1 MKYKVVNILVIMFI
15 IAACAA
21 PQSNISN
28 TKTVSNVK
36 AKNCQPDWVLTIPD
50 NHFVGVSES
59 TSLRLARDK
68 ARTNAMA
75 QVAQYL
81 NTEVEALVE
90 DTANSLAGQDV
101 ETFKSTFRLATDKVK
116 VSFAKDVEYSQC
128 PTTVNGEPAREMY
141 CLVKFDIAKEAEYYA
156 EMLEAY
162 KQKTAYKEASAAH
175 KAQIEDMDA
184 FFEKRRNESNT
195 EES

>member
-1 MKYKVVNILVIMFI
+1 MKNKVVNILLVMFV

-21 PQSNISN
+21 PQSNISS

-36 AKNCQPDWVLTIPD
+36 AKNCEPDWVLSVPD

-175 KAQIEDMDA
+175 KAQIEDMDT

>member
-1 MKYKVVNILVIMFI
+1 MKYKIVNILIIMLV

-21 PQSNISN
+21 PQSTMPS
-28 TKTVSNVK
+28 TKTVTNVK
-36 AKNCQPDWVLTIPD
+36 AKNCQPEWVLSVPD

-116 VSFAKDVEYSQC
+116 VSFAKDIEYSQC
-128 PTTVNGEPAREMY
+128 PTTVNGQPAREMY
-141 CLVKFDIAKEAEYYA
+141 CLVKFDVAKEAEYYA

-162 KQKTAYKEASAAH
+162 KKKAAYKEASAAH
-175 KAQIEDMDA
+175 KAQIEDMDD
-184 FFEKRRNESNT
+184 FFEERRNASNL